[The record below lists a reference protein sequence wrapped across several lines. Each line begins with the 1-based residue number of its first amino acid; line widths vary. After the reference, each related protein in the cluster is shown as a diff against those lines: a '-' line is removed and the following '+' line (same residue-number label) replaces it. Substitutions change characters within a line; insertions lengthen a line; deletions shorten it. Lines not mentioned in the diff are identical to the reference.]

1 MSILGLSCG
10 RRMGNSEVL
19 LKEALMGVE
28 EVTGA
33 QVEIIRLVDL
43 SIKPCKGCEVC
54 MMTRVKTGMM
64 GSCVIKDDHL
74 PFLAEK
80 LGECEGLILS
90 TPAYYARPPGPWLM
104 VQDRMG
110 GAGQKY
116 YQKVFEKPKVAAAIA
131 VGGSDNVGVTLP
143 MTRLSLPIGF
153 KLIDQMMVIWT
164 SRAAQVVLNEEAIE
178 RARRLGRNIGQA
190 IMTTPSEAGYMGEA
204 AGQTYDDSKG
214 CPQVAQSYEVCPL
227 CHTDLLRVRGSFVEC
242 PFCYNKGSVE
252 IIDSK
257 IRFVF
262 YDEKLQTPHFGPT
275 GTKRH
280 DDGLRRNQRLVD
292 EKRQEIK
299 ERLRKYETYKS
310 CTVPP
315 ALGMG

>member
-1 MSILGLSCG
+1 
-10 RRMGNSEVL
+10 
-19 LKEALMGVE
+19 
-28 EVTGA
+28 
-33 QVEIIRLVDL
+33 
-43 SIKPCKGCEVC
+43 
-54 MMTRVKTGMM
+54 
-64 GSCVIKDDHL
+64 
-74 PFLAEK
+74 
-80 LGECEGLILS
+80 
-90 TPAYYARPPGPWLM
+90 
-104 VQDRMG
+104 
-110 GAGQKY
+110 
-116 YQKVFEKPKVAAAIA
+116 
-131 VGGSDNVGVTLP
+131 
-143 MTRLSLPIGF
+143 
-153 KLIDQMMVIWT
+153 MMVIWT

-262 YDEKLQTPHFGPT
+262 YGERLQTPHFGPT

-280 DDGLRRNQRLVD
+280 DDGLRRNQQLVD

-299 ERLRKYETYKS
+299 ERLRKYEIYKS
-310 CTVPP
+310 CTVLPTP
-315 ALGMG
+315 GKG